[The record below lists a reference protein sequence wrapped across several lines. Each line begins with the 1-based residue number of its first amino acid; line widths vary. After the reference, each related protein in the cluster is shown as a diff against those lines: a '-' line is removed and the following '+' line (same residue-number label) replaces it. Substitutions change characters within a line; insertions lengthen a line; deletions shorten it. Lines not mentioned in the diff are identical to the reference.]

1 MNSWINIYKPKGYTS
16 TYCTNVL
23 KSKFKLKKIGHAGT
37 LDPLA
42 EGILPIAIGEA
53 TKSIPYLSETK
64 KTYFFEATW
73 GEETDTLDA
82 EGEVINSSIILP
94 KLIDLQKI
102 IKKWIGETE
111 QTPPRYSAK
120 KINGERSYNL
130 ARKKVNF
137 QLQKQKIKI
146 FNIRVVS
153 HSGNKTCFFV
163 TCGNGTYIRAL
174 IRDIAYALGTYGY
187 ASQIVRYRYGQ
198 FSKKTSLNMDFVIK
212 NLKKDELPKYL
223 LEINKV
229 LIHIP
234 FINLKDKRIKLIKN
248 GMKVSML
255 EEFGEIDHKKLIAQN
270 QNQVLAFGEL
280 KSGFFYPKRI
290 LNT

>member
-1 MNSWINIYKPKGYTS
+1 MNGWINIYKPKGYTS
-16 TYCTNVL
+16 TYCLNVL

-42 EGILPIAIGEA
+42 EGILPVAIGEA

-73 GEETDTLDA
+73 GKETSTLDE
-82 EGEVINSSIILP
+82 EGETIHSSDIVPNKESIE
-94 KLIDLQKI
+94 KI
-102 IKKWIGETE
+102 IKQWIGETE
-111 QTPPRYSAK
+111 QMPPQYSAK

-130 ARKKVNF
+130 ARKNIHVELK
-137 QLQKQKIKI
+137 KQKIKI
-146 FNIRVVS
+146 YNIRIVN
-153 HSGNKTCFFV
+153 HKGNKTSFFV
-163 TCGNGTYIRAL
+163 TCGNGTYVRSL
-174 IRDIAYALGTYGY
+174 IRDIAYALHTFGY
-187 ASQIVRYRYGQ
+187 ASKIVRYRYGQ
-198 FSKKTSLNMDFVIK
+198 FSQKTSLNMDFIVK
-212 NLKKDELPKYL
+212 NMKKEELSKYL

-234 FINLKDKRIKLIKN
+234 SINLEDKRIKLIKN

-255 EEFGEIDHKKLIAQN
+255 EEFGVIDLKKLIAQN

-290 LNT
+290 LNI